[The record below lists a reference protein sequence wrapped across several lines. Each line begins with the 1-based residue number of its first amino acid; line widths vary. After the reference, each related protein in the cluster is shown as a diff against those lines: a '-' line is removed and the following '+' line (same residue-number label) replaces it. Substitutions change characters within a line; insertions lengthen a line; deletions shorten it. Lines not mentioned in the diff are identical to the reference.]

1 MILQSPVVRDVVLL
15 GGGHTHVI
23 VIRKWAMNPIAGVR
37 LTLVSRDA
45 LTPYSGMLPGLV
57 AGHYTV
63 EQSHIDLTRLCRW
76 AGVRFIE
83 DEASGIEPEKNEIEF
98 EQRPSI
104 GYDILSID
112 TGGAPRLDNVK
123 GAAEHSVPVK
133 PVHRFYEHW
142 LQIESNA
149 TASEQGLDIGIVGA
163 GAGGFEIMLAMQHKL
178 AGTANG
184 GKSQLHKFHWII
196 RDQVLSGYPDR
207 VKDIALRV
215 CEQRN
220 IECHHGFNVTEVEA
234 GQIRGANDEV
244 LHLNEVLWCTE
255 AMAPEWPAK
264 SGLQC
269 DKNGFIEVNDS
280 LQSLSHCNV
289 FAAGDVALQI
299 NHPRP
304 RAGVFAVRQGPVLF
318 NNLQRAVCNRR
329 LRIYQPQK
337 KFLTLLSKGGKTAI
351 GNKGPLSVA
360 GKWVWRW
367 KDWIDLRFMHRF
379 NRLPKMPDIQKRTL
393 SREFAVELHGDSNA
407 DLMRCGGCG
416 AKIPWDLVSKI
427 LSRQEIF
434 HHPDQIT
441 GVSKF
446 DDVAMIKPEAPV
458 IAQSVDQIRSF
469 LEDPWIFS
477 RIATVHALSDLYAA
491 AAMPQSA
498 MLLASLPHMHST
510 VTSRDLEQILAGVV
524 YELNQAGCELSGGHT
539 SEAAELSLGMVVN
552 GYMHQVG
559 SDVTK
564 QVDPGDKI
572 IITKALG
579 VGVIMAADMRA
590 RSTGQVVQGAIRSM
604 LVSNALAAKILRQN
618 NASCMTDITGFGLI
632 GHLHGLLQR
641 AGVGSELILEQV
653 PLLDGAQ
660 DLSVMGFRS
669 SLYSANLRFADF
681 VIQSESVQ
689 QASAY
694 PLLFDP
700 QTSGGLIAAVPGEN
714 VQNCIDQ
721 LHAGGHQD
729 ATVVGTII
737 KPCDNQFPIQIFH
750 DN

>member
-1 MILQSPVVRDVVLL
+1 MILQNPVVRDVVLL

-23 VIRKWAMNPIAGVR
+23 VIRKWAMNPIAGAR
-37 LTLVSRDA
+37 LTLVSRDT

-63 EQSHIDLTRLCRW
+63 EQSHIDLSRLCRW

-83 DEASGIEPEKNEIEF
+83 DEASGIEPDKNKIQF
-98 EQRPSI
+98 KQRPPI

-112 TGGAPRLDNVK
+112 TGGAPRLDNVE

-149 TASEQGLDIGIVGA
+149 TASERGLDIGVVGA
-163 GAGGFEIMLAMQHKL
+163 GAGGFEILLAIQHRL
-178 AGTANG
+178 AGNISD

-196 RDQVLSGYPDR
+196 RDQVLSGYPDQ
-207 VKDIALRV
+207 VKDIALEE

-220 IECHHGFNVTEVEA
+220 VRCHYGFNVIKVEA
-234 GQIRGANDEV
+234 DQIRGVNDEV
-244 LHLNEVLWCTE
+244 LQLDEVLWCTE
-255 AMAPEWPAK
+255 AMAPKWPAR

-289 FAAGDVALQI
+289 FAAGDVALQV

-304 RAGVFAVRQGPVLF
+304 RAGVFAVRQGPALF

-329 LRIYQPQK
+329 LRTYRPQK
-337 KFLTLLSKGGKTAI
+337 RFLTLLSMGGKAAI
-351 GNKGPLSVA
+351 GNKGSLSVA
-360 GKWVWRW
+360 GQWVWKW
-367 KDWIDLRFMHRF
+367 KDWIDLRFMDRF
-379 NRLPKMPDIQKRTL
+379 NRLPQMPNLKQDGL
-393 SREFAVELHGDSNA
+393 SREFALELHGDSNA

-441 GVSKF
+441 GVSDC
-446 DDVAMIKPEAPV
+446 DDVALIKPEATV
-458 IAQSVDQIRSF
+458 IAQSVDQIRGF

-477 RIATVHALSDLYAA
+477 RIATLHALSDLYAA
-491 AAMPQSA
+491 AAAPQSA

-539 SEAAELSLGMVVN
+539 SEATELSLGMVVN
-552 GYMHQVG
+552 GYMNQVG
-559 SDVTK
+559 SDVTRE
-564 QVDPGDKI
+564 VDRSHKI
-572 IITKALG
+572 IVTKAVG

-590 RSTGQVVQGAIRSM
+590 RCKGQIVQRAIRSM
-604 LVSNALAAKILRQN
+604 LASNALASKILRQN
-618 NASCMTDITGFGLI
+618 NADSMTDITGFGLI
-632 GHLHGLLQR
+632 GHLHGFLQR
-641 AGVGSELILEQV
+641 AGVGSELILERV
-653 PLLDGAQ
+653 PLLEGAQ
-660 DLSVMGFRS
+660 DLSDMGFRS
-669 SLYSANLRFADF
+669 SLYNANLRFTEF
-681 VIQSESVQ
+681 VSQSESVQ

-700 QTSGGLIAAVPGEN
+700 QTSGGLIAAVPGKN
-714 VQNCIDQ
+714 VQNCLDQ
-721 LHAGGHQD
+721 LHANGYEE

-737 KPCDNQFPIQIFH
+737 KPRDNHFPIQISH

>member
-1 MILQSPVVRDVVLL
+1 
-15 GGGHTHVI
+15 
-23 VIRKWAMNPIAGVR
+23 
-37 LTLVSRDA
+37 
-45 LTPYSGMLPGLV
+45 
-57 AGHYTV
+57 
-63 EQSHIDLTRLCRW
+63 
-76 AGVRFIE
+76 
-83 DEASGIEPEKNEIEF
+83 
-98 EQRPSI
+98 
-104 GYDILSID
+104 
-112 TGGAPRLDNVK
+112 
-123 GAAEHSVPVK
+123 
-133 PVHRFYEHW
+133 
-142 LQIESNA
+142 
-149 TASEQGLDIGIVGA
+149 
-163 GAGGFEIMLAMQHKL
+163 
-178 AGTANG
+178 
-184 GKSQLHKFHWII
+184 
-196 RDQVLSGYPDR
+196 
-207 VKDIALRV
+207 
-215 CEQRN
+215 
-220 IECHHGFNVTEVEA
+220 
-234 GQIRGANDEV
+234 
-244 LHLNEVLWCTE
+244 
-255 AMAPEWPAK
+255 
-264 SGLQC
+264 
-269 DKNGFIEVNDS
+269 
-280 LQSLSHCNV
+280 
-289 FAAGDVALQI
+289 
-299 NHPRP
+299 
-304 RAGVFAVRQGPVLF
+304 
-318 NNLQRAVCNRR
+318 
-329 LRIYQPQK
+329 
-337 KFLTLLSKGGKTAI
+337 
-351 GNKGPLSVA
+351 
-360 GKWVWRW
+360 
-367 KDWIDLRFMHRF
+367 
-379 NRLPKMPDIQKRTL
+379 
-393 SREFAVELHGDSNA
+393 
-407 DLMRCGGCG
+407 
-416 AKIPWDLVSKI
+416 
-427 LSRQEIF
+427 
-434 HHPDQIT
+434 
-441 GVSKF
+441 
-446 DDVAMIKPEAPV
+446 
-458 IAQSVDQIRSF
+458 
-469 LEDPWIFS
+469 
-477 RIATVHALSDLYAA
+477 ATVHALSDLYAA